1 VVVVESAMAT
11 GQNVTTVVAITK
23 ETTDPRAPVLLL
35 LKQVCIVPYM
45 KACGFEI
52 SIYFSFLC
60 S

>member
-1 VVVVESAMAT
+1 M
-11 GQNVTTVVAITK
+11 VTDYNGTIVVAITK

-52 SIYFSFLC
+52 SVYLSFLH

>member
-1 VVVVESAMAT
+1 M
-11 GQNVTTVVAITK
+11 VTDYNGTIVVAITK
-23 ETTDPRAPVLLL
+23 ETTDPRAPMLLL

-52 SIYFSFLC
+52 SVYLSFLH